1 MLQQKNKKIILVLG
15 LLLINPLLHAII
27 LNNDPENI
35 IDHPQLLYS
44 FPLAPDNKLNQKI
57 TISCKVY
64 TIERLVA
71 EINLVPGLHSK
82 VVQPYPLRLV
92 VSNIALNN
100 ITIAELLNHQSG
112 KLGYS
117 WQYINNTVIFR
128 PLKQ

>member
-1 MLQQKNKKIILVLG
+1 MSRQTNKKITLVLG
-15 LLLINPLLHAII
+15 LLLANPLLQAMV
-27 LNNDPENI
+27 LSNNPENM
-35 IDHPQLLYS
+35 IDHPQLLYN

-57 TISCKVY
+57 TVACKIY

-71 EINLVPGLHSK
+71 QINLVQGLHARIE
-82 VVQPYPLRLV
+82 QPYLPKLVLR
-92 VSNIALNN
+92 NISLNN
-100 ITIAELLNHQSG
+100 ITITELLNQQSE